1 VSARSKRV
9 KKQTI
14 LQRYTTLS
22 PASERWYAQAR
33 ELFPGGV
40 THDARFL
47 TPYPIY
53 VDRAAGSRKWDVEG
67 REYIDYWSGH
77 GALLLGHGCEEVLRA
92 VHEQLDRGTHLGAC
106 HPLEIRWAA
115 LVTELV
121 PSAGKVRFTASGTE
135 ATMMGIRLARTLTG
149 RKKLLKFAGHF
160 HGWHDQVM
168 PGVNPPYEAHTPG
181 VLREVVDATIV
192 CPPNDIH
199 VLERVLERDPDI
211 ACIIIEPTGASFGAI
226 PTDDRFLKPL
236 REAADRHG
244 VILIFDEVISG
255 FRVAPG
261 GAQTRYGVVPD
272 LTALA
277 KILAG
282 GFPGGALA
290 GRHDLMELLEVRD
303 DPQWMGRYKM
313 PHPGTFN
320 ANPVSAAAGIATLEL
335 LRKGEP
341 NRLANEAASRLR
353 DGMNRVIDSH
363 RLNWCVYGSFSE
375 FRYLIGHDMHGRR
388 ASDIDPYEIP
398 YTRLK
403 GSSDPLL
410 LQALRRG
417 MLLNGVDVPMHGGL
431 TMSAHSRGDIDHTVE
446 AFSRTLSSMKDEG
459 LF

>member
-1 VSARSKRV
+1 V
-9 KKQTI
+9 KKPTI
-14 LQRYTTLS
+14 MQRFSALS
-22 PASERWYAQAR
+22 PESKRWYARAR

-40 THDARFL
+40 THDSRFL

-53 VDRAAGSRKWDVEG
+53 VDRAAGSKKWDVEG

-77 GALLLGHGCEEVLRA
+77 GALLLGHGREEVLRA
-92 VHEQLDRGTHLGAC
+92 VHEQIGRGTHLGAC
-106 HPLEIRWAA
+106 HPLEIRWGE

-121 PSAGKVRFTASGTE
+121 PSAEKVRFTASGTE
-135 ATMMGIRLARTLTG
+135 ATMMAIRLARIFTG
-149 RKKLLKFAGHF
+149 KKKLLKFAGHF

-168 PGVNPPYEAHTPG
+168 SGVNPPYEAPTPG
-181 VLREVVDATIV
+181 VLREVADATII
-192 CPPNDIH
+192 CPPNDTEALEK
-199 VLERVLERDPDI
+199 VLEHDRDI
-211 ACIIIEPTGASFGAI
+211 ACIIIEPTGGSFGTI

-236 REAADRHG
+236 REAADSHG
-244 VILIFDEVISG
+244 VILVFDEVISG

-261 GAQTRYGVVPD
+261 GAQARYGVVPD

-290 GRHDLMELLEVRD
+290 GRRDLMELLEVRD

-335 LRKGEP
+335 LRGGEP

-353 DGMNRVIDSH
+353 DGMNGVIEARSLD
-363 RLNWCVYGSFSE
+363 WCVYGSFSE
-375 FRYLIGHDMHGRR
+375 FRYLIGHDMRGRR
-388 ASDIDPYEIP
+388 TSDIDPYEIP
-398 YTRLK
+398 YTKLK
-403 GSSDPLL
+403 GSADPLL

-417 MLLNGVDVPMHGGL
+417 MLLHGVDVPMHGGL
-431 TMSAHSRGDIDHTVE
+431 TMSAHSVEDVDRTVE
-446 AFSRTLSSMKDEG
+446 AFSRTLAAMKDEG
-459 LF
+459 LL